1 VPGAATIDQ
10 TRPDARLEPWV
21 LGPTGQRPHLAA
33 VDSDPENVKKEG
45 RHEMKSAQDPM
56 SESEGIAL
64 GLAEEGRSHMLH
76 RQTETVIRPDPVAP
90 PKAQSGKKK

>member
-1 VPGAATIDQ
+1 
-10 TRPDARLEPWV
+10 
-21 LGPTGQRPHLAA
+21 
-33 VDSDPENVKKEG
+33 
-45 RHEMKSAQDPM
+45 MKSAQDPM